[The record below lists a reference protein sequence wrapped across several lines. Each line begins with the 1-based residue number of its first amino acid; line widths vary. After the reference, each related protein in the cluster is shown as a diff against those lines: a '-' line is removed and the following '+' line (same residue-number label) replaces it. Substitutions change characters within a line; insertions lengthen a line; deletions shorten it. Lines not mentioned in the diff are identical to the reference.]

1 MRRKAVA
8 TVAAAGLIVGA
19 LAVTAAIPAEQRLT
33 APFVIAGDGSSALTS
48 RTIIATV
55 TEWNFADSI
64 TFDDEWSAEGNWLV
78 VTLSASAP
86 HTEDDAQIGLATL
99 TVDGRTYTASERVP
113 ESLWRYPLRVGIGT
127 SGVLAFELPA
137 GVRSGSAELRL
148 SSNDTTPALDDV
160 ISISVNLTTLD
171 HRERLTISSPTVG
184 AP

>member
-1 MRRKAVA
+1 M
-8 TVAAAGLIVGA
+8 
-19 LAVTAAIPAEQRLT
+19 
-33 APFVIAGDGSSALTS
+33 
-48 RTIIATV
+48 
-55 TEWNFADSI
+55 
-64 TFDDEWSAEGNWLV
+64 
-78 VTLSASAP
+78 
-86 HTEDDAQIGLATL
+86 
-99 TVDGRTYTASERVP
+99 DGRTYTASEPEP